1 MDVTREI
8 TAVLRGVTGTDG
20 NVYSVAVY
28 SDDTCGILQGGE
40 PIGCV
45 FWPLAA
51 MDRCR
56 STMMRLAGI
65 PATKPAGEDGSP
77 PAASGREAND
87 GPDDAPPPQI
97 YHAA

>member
-1 MDVTREI
+1 
-8 TAVLRGVTGTDG
+8 
-20 NVYSVAVY
+20 
-28 SDDTCGILQGGE
+28 
-40 PIGCV
+40 
-45 FWPLAA
+45 